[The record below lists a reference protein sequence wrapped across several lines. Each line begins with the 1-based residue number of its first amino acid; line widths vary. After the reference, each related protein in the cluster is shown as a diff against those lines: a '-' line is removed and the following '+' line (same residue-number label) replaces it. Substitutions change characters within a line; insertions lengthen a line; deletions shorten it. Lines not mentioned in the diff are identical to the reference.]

1 MSLKAE
7 NITKRFGEVTVLDG
21 FSHEFADGAVTV
33 IMGASGC
40 GKSTLLAVLMG
51 IIKPDSGT
59 VTGNDTR
66 LSAVFQEDRLCE
78 NLTVMSNIR
87 LVLGK
92 KAGRE
97 MLISE
102 LAKVGLEDCADK
114 PARELSGGMKRRTA
128 RLRALLA
135 EYDILFLDEPFKGLD
150 EDTKR
155 TVMEYT
161 KRMTAGK
168 TVILV
173 THDRDEAEFFGGK
186 LTNLSDV
193 FHGVQTPIDVI
204 ADDYIFNGLDKKLDV
219 GRYHSWV
226 VSREG
231 FPESLVVTAVSAEG
245 QVMALRHKEYDIHG
259 IQFHPESVLTP
270 CGSKIVENF
279 LKGL

>member
-1 MSLKAE
+1 MPLKAE
-7 NITKRFGEVTVLDG
+7 NITKCFGETTVLED

-51 IIKPDSGT
+51 IMPPDSGT

-78 NLTVMSNIR
+78 NLTVLSNIR

-102 LAKVGLEDCADK
+102 LAEVGLEGCAEK
-114 PARELSGGMKRRTA
+114 PVRELSGGMKRRTA
-128 RLRALLA
+128 LLRALLA
-135 EYDILFLDEPFKGLD
+135 EYDVLFLDEPFKGLD

-161 KRMTAGK
+161 KRMTEGK

-173 THDRDEAEFFGGK
+173 THDREEAEFFGGELIELQK
-186 LTNLSDV
+186 N
-193 FHGVQTPIDVI
+193 
-204 ADDYIFNGLDKKLDV
+204 A
-219 GRYHSWV
+219 
-226 VSREG
+226 
-231 FPESLVVTAVSAEG
+231 
-245 QVMALRHKEYDIHG
+245 
-259 IQFHPESVLTP
+259 
-270 CGSKIVENF
+270 
-279 LKGL
+279 